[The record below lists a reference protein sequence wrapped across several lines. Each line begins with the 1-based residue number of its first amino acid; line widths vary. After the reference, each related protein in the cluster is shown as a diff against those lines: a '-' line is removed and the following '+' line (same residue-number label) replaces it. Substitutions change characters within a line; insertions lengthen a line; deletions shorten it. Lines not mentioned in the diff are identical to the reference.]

1 MAYQPLGHHYNKL
14 GPPITENPVVKFFC
28 FFLFWVP
35 QISKNIW
42 AYAKCLGHFFFQLRL
57 YGPVIYVC
65 WLFFKK
71 DDYIT
76 LSLRKSLLGQLLD
89 IKKDLLQST
98 GTKTHIL
105 LYTACSL
112 LTYSTSYA
120 MLHVKL
126 LRVRSVLQHMLQRK
140 RKLVL
145 LN

>member
-1 MAYQPLGHHYNKL
+1 MYQMSSMSRNFPKT
-14 GPPITENPVVKFFC
+14 PILTFSFWRCYKMC
-28 FFLFWVP
+28 FWTLDINV
-35 QISKNIW
+35 S
-42 AYAKCLGHFFFQLRL
+42 
-57 YGPVIYVC
+57 

-120 MLHVKL
+120 MLHVEL